1 MPFLVEKLEVYQKS
15 VDFADRISGFTESFP
30 KGKYYLADQLN
41 RASLSI
47 PANVAEGNGR
57 FLPKDRRNFFIIA
70 RGSVL
75 ECLPLLDIAKR
86 RALVESQTHA
96 ELLQDLETI
105 SKMLSG
111 LIPRQGSSAK
121 RVSDHC

>member
-47 PANVAEGNGR
+47 PANVAEG
-57 FLPKDRRNFFIIA
+57 P
-70 RGSVL
+70 
-75 ECLPLLDIAKR
+75 PQLL
-86 RALVESQTHA
+86 HH
-96 ELLQDLETI
+96 
-105 SKMLSG
+105 
-111 LIPRQGSSAK
+111 RQGLRA
-121 RVSDHC
+121 RVSAPTRHREATCTCRVADSCRAAPGPRNHFQDALWADSQAGEQCQTSL